1 MLRPDSHVEKI
12 CLARV
17 SRIISVLVL
26 LWISTSA
33 AIAGEVRVFAAVAVQ
48 DPLERL
54 AAAFTE
60 ATGNKVDIRFALTD
74 PILADIKAGK
84 PVDVVVLPEAG
95 RTRLE
100 EAGLSISQTPVS
112 VSLAG
117 VGVLISAASPDISSL
132 DKFTALLHQVPSI
145 SYTDPKSGGAFG
157 QSFDRTLVKLGL
169 AEEVHRKALLVRGSK
184 EIVDAVSRGDAA
196 IAISFK
202 SAIVTT
208 PGLKFAGVLPPPFD
222 SQEPFT
228 AIELKS
234 ASSPNIARA
243 FIASLIT
250 PAAQAVWNERGF
262 VPAAV
267 ESR

>member
-17 SRIISVLVL
+17 GRIISVLVL

-117 VGVLISAASPDISSL
+117 VGVPISAASPDISSL

-145 SYTDPKSGGAFG
+145 SYTDPKIIPTAAHC
-157 QSFDRTLVKLGL
+157 QL
-169 AEEVHRKALLVRGSK
+169 AIPRLSNVGSLLRG
-184 EIVDAVSRGDAA
+184 IR
-196 IAISFK
+196 
-202 SAIVTT
+202 SAT
-208 PGLKFAGVLPPPFD
+208 GH
-222 SQEPFT
+222 
-228 AIELKS
+228 
-234 ASSPNIARA
+234 
-243 FIASLIT
+243 
-250 PAAQAVWNERGF
+250 
-262 VPAAV
+262 
-267 ESR
+267 